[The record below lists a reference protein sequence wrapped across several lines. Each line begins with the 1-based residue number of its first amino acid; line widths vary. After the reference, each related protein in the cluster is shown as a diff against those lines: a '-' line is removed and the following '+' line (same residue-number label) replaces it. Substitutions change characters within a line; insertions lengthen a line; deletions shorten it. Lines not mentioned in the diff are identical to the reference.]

1 LDTRNFVL
9 ETVFEKKTDKGTVW
23 LVKVKKNNILD
34 KKVEKKT

>member
-1 LDTRNFVL
+1 MNDRDFVL
-9 ETVFEKKTDKGTVW
+9 ETVFEKKTDKSTVW